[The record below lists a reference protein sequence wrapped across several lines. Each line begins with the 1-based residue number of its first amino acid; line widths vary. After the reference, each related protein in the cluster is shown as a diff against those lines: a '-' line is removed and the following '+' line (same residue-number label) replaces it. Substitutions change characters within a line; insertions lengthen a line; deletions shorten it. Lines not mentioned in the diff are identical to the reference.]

1 MTNGANDDVHIG
13 GEEVTANGCANH
25 GGECAFLWSTSKRS
39 TDKTPTLALCIIDAS
54 IQVYVS
60 SRSITSLPPQLRESI
75 QAWRDYLVENG
86 IFLRR
91 SQSEVGGIDPAPK
104 KEPGTG
110 PGLLSSEYF
119 PA

>member
-86 IFLRR
+86 IFLRPEKAFLITSNGR
-91 SQSEVGGIDPAPK
+91 SYPMNVKTLAPEIAK
-104 KEPGTG
+104 
-110 PGLLSSEYF
+110 
-119 PA
+119 